1 MDANETYNAEIA
13 RAKAYK
19 AMAECY
25 YPPERATIQ
34 HARHLSQNLK
44 TLCPAASEAADRM
57 EAALLAYEGVEDLV
71 IDHARLFVG
80 PFALLAP
87 PYGSV
92 YLDGE
97 RRCMGDSTLDVGS
110 RYREVGLGTAPGFN
124 DAPDHIAAE
133 LEFMHFLVIKELEA
147 LAGGD
152 LVRAQHFRQKQK
164 SFLERHLAAW
174 VPAFTRNVEE
184 QAQTR
189 FYQDLAAATRM
200 FIESDFDQCR
210 GDVPVLVSGRAS
222 A

>member
-25 YPPERATIQ
+25 YSPERVTLQ
-34 HARHLSQNLK
+34 DARQLSENLK
-44 TLCPAASEAADRM
+44 ALFPPATDAADRI
-57 EAALLAYEGVEDLV
+57 EAVLLDCESVADLAL
-71 IDHARLFVG
+71 DHARLFVG

-110 RYREVGLGTAPGFN
+110 RYREVGLGTAPDFN

-133 LEFMHFLVIKELEA
+133 LEFMHFLVVKELEA
-147 LAGGD
+147 LVGGD

-174 VPAFTRNVEE
+174 VPVFTRNVEE
-184 QAQTR
+184 QAQTQ
-189 FYQDLAAATRM
+189 FYQGLAAATRM
-200 FIESDFDQCR
+200 FVESDFDRCR
-210 GDVPVLVSGRAS
+210 GDEPVLVGGSAS

>member
-1 MDANETYNAEIA
+1 MEAIETCNAEIA

-25 YPPERATIQ
+25 YPPVRATID

-44 TLCPAASEAADRM
+44 ALCPAASEAADRM
-57 EAALLAYEGVEDLV
+57 EAALLAYEGVADLA

-110 RYREVGLGTAPGFN
+110 RYREVGLGTAAGFN

-147 LAGGD
+147 LAGKD
-152 LVRAQHFRQKQK
+152 LDRAQHFRQKQN

-174 VPAFTRNVEE
+174 VPVFTRNVEE

-189 FYQDLAAATRM
+189 FYQDLAAATRL
-200 FIESDFDQCR
+200 FIEREFEKCR
-210 GDVPVLVSGRAS
+210 GDVPVLVSGSAS